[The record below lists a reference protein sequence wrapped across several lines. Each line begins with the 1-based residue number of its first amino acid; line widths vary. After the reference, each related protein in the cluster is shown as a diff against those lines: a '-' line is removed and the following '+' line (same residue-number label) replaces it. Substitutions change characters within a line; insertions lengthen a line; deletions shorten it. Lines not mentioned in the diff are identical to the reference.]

1 MPVEDFIVVRYS
13 FSGAEIQRVTAGDP
27 DYMITP
33 ATAHGGYS
41 GYSGGRYLIN
51 TGSSHSHSFSA
62 LLLSGGQN
70 RNNGG
75 IE

>member
-41 GYSGGRYLIN
+41 GYSGGR
-51 TGSSHSHSFSA
+51 
-62 LLLSGGQN
+62 
-70 RNNGG
+70 
-75 IE
+75 